1 MEIEPGHVV
10 DYRELAKLGIDAT
23 MARRD
28 EYVMINPD
36 HAMLNQGRC
45 DDHEQ

>member
-1 MEIEPGHVV
+1 MEIEPEHVV

-23 MARRD
+23 MAGRG
-28 EYVMINPD
+28 ENVVINPD
-36 HAMLNQGRC
+36 HAMLKLGRC